1 LERGVFGTRRT
12 RIFFWNAEDADFF
25 WNADDAD
32 DADFSAAFGS
42 FFRKSGILVLFDPKI
57 AEGNLKIRVIRV
69 IRVPKKSAFQS
80 AFQKIRV
87 IRVIRVPKKSAF

>member
-1 LERGVFGTRRT
+1 MTRMT
-12 RIFFWNAEDADFF
+12 RIFMLPAAAIFQGIRNYDFF
-25 WNADDAD
+25 QY
-32 DADFSAAFGS
+32 
-42 FFRKSGILVLFDPKI
+42 KI